1 MKKPKSTPIKTI
13 LVISMG
19 FLIVYLITQWKWA
32 IYITLT
38 VGLIGIVSDYLSKK
52 LDFLW
57 MKLTWILSF
66 IVPNVLLTLV
76 FYLLLFPIA
85 VLSRLFGEK
94 DPLRLRGTTNSIFKN
109 SNKKFDKVS
118 FEKPW

>member
-1 MKKPKSTPIKTI
+1 MKKPKSTPIKTV

-32 IYITLT
+32 IYVTLT
-38 VGLIGIVSDYLSKK
+38 VGLTGILSDYLSKK

-66 IVPNVLLTLV
+66 IVPNILLTIV
-76 FYLLLFPIA
+76 FYLLLFPMA

-94 DPLRLRGTTNSIFKN
+94 DPLRLKNTTNSIFKN
-109 SNKKFDKVS
+109 TNKKFDKVS

>member
-32 IYITLT
+32 VYITLT

-94 DPLRLRGTTNSIFKN
+94 DPLRLKNTTNSIFKN